1 VARKLQTQLSFGGQR
16 LIDLHFTAAYVAA
29 ALATAALVC
38 DEALGLA
45 AATDTAPMRQAGEHP
60 GQPDQ
65 PEWVRRPVDRA
76 DRHEERPM
84 ASSRVGH

>member
-1 VARKLQTQLSFGGQR
+1 M
-16 LIDLHFTAAYVAA
+16 IDLHFTAAYVAA

-38 DEALGLA
+38 DEAVGFE
-45 AATDTAPMRQAGEHP
+45 AATDPVTMPMVGEHP

-76 DRHEERPM
+76 NRHQERPL
-84 ASSRVGH
+84 ASSGVGR

>member
-1 VARKLQTQLSFGGQR
+1 M
-16 LIDLHFTAAYVAA
+16 IDLHFTFAYVAA

-38 DEALGLA
+38 DESAGPVLA
-45 AATDTAPMRQAGEHP
+45 AGEHP

-76 DRHEERPM
+76 NRHDERPM
-84 ASSRVGH
+84 AFRVQR